1 VGDYGMLSFLCG
13 QDVQEESEADR
24 FKRKK
29 NSQFTPFKKCQV
41 NLLLQINVII
51 IIMQRLTRHVS
62 IIRMTT
68 RRRMIMYRL
77 SI

>member
-29 NSQFTPFKKCQV
+29 NSQFTPFKK
-41 NLLLQINVII
+41 
-51 IIMQRLTRHVS
+51 
-62 IIRMTT
+62 
-68 RRRMIMYRL
+68 
-77 SI
+77 

>member
-1 VGDYGMLSFLCG
+1 MLSFLCG

-51 IIMQRLTRHVS
+51 IIIMQRLTRHVS
-62 IIRMTT
+62 IIMMRN

>member
-1 VGDYGMLSFLCG
+1 MLSFLCG

-41 NLLLQINVII
+41 NLLLQINVINI

-62 IIRMTT
+62 IIRMTN
-68 RRRMIMYRL
+68 RRRVIMYRL

>member
-1 VGDYGMLSFLCG
+1 MLSFLCG

-41 NLLLQINVII
+41 NLLLQINII
-51 IIMQRLTRHVS
+51 IFLFFLNAVGD
-62 IIRMTT
+62 
-68 RRRMIMYRL
+68 
-77 SI
+77 